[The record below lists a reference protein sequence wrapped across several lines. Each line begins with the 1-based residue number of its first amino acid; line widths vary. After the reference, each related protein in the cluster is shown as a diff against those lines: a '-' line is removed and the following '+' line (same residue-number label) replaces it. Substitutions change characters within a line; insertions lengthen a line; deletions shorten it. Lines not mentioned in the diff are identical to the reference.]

1 MKRDAMTDKIP
12 GITDR
17 GNCEPPPVH
26 DIAGVILAGGKS
38 SRYGSNKAL
47 AKFNGTPLIERVLRV
62 MGAVFHDII
71 LITNSPEEY
80 AYLQL
85 PMKEDLIKGLGPLGG
100 IYTGLESISHEAG
113 LFVACD
119 MPFLNEGLI
128 RHMLGIGKNYDAV
141 VPKIDWKIETLHTL
155 YRKSC
160 LSAIK
165 NLIQAKNFQAKR
177 FFDRI
182 RVRYVGEDEIMAFDP
197 RLRAFANVNRP
208 EEMDIMLE
216 HEKATSRGRRD

>member
-1 MKRDAMTDKIP
+1 MKRNNTPDKMPDRTDHESH
-12 GITDR
+12 R
-17 GNCEPPPVH
+17 PPHVG
-26 DIAGVILAGGKS
+26 DTTGVILAGGKS

-47 AKFNGTPLIERVLRV
+47 AELNGMPLIERVLGV
-62 MGAVFHDII
+62 MGSVFEDLI
-71 LITNSPEEY
+71 LITNSPGEY
-80 AYLQL
+80 AHLKI

-113 LFVACD
+113 FFVACD

-128 RHMLGIGKNYDAV
+128 RHMLAISGDYDAV

-155 YRKSC
+155 YRKRC
-160 LSAIK
+160 LPAIK
-165 NLIQAKNFQAKR
+165 SLIDSRNYQAKQFFQ
-177 FFDRI
+177 RI
-182 RVRYVGEDEIMAFDP
+182 RVRYVGQDEILAFDP

-216 HEKATSRGRRD
+216 HATGTSGGRGD